1 MGWPSWE
8 TTRYVTR
15 YFPFFKREMRATL
28 ALFPW
33 TWIFWADHIFLFESV
48 TVIRFVLCPSKTI
61 RDSLK
66 VSSTAPGSTE
76 ITEFFAG
83 ALDINCE
90 WAEAESGVNVS
101 RRDKSN
107 PEILTLLFTM
117 TGYLFLCFFSYLQAE
132 SHRDSGNTSD
142 RAKVLS
148 IRQIAS

>member
-15 YFPFFKREMRATL
+15 YFPLFKLERRATL
-28 ALFPW
+28 ALFRC
-33 TWIFWADHIFLFESV
+33 TWIFWADHIFLCESV
-48 TVIRFVLCPSKTI
+48 TVIRFVLCPSSTI

-66 VSSTAPGSTE
+66 VNSTALGSTE

-83 ALDINCE
+83 ALETNCE
-90 WAEAESGVNVS
+90 WAEAESGVNIG

-107 PEILTLLFTM
+107 PEITSLLLTM

-132 SHRDSGNTSD
+132 SHRDSGNSSD

-148 IRQIAS
+148 ICQIAS